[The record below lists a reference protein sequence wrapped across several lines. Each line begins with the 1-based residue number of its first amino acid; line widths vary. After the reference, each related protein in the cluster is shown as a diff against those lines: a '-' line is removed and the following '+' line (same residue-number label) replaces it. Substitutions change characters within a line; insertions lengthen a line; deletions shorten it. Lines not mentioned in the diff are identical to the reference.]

1 MIDGVYNYNTQH
13 KKLKIMKI
21 PALFY
26 VAITTI
32 VLIIL
37 TIMVTMN
44 LPFNWIFFVMLIGQ
58 VLVAVMVYKVLRDQ
72 FTTKKTFEDWY
83 EDAPFDRTKAV

>member
-1 MIDGVYNYNTQH
+1 
-13 KKLKIMKI
+13 MKI
-21 PALFY
+21 PAMFY

-37 TIMVTMN
+37 TVMVTMN
-44 LPFNWIFFVMLIGQ
+44 LPFNWIFYVMMIGQ

-72 FTTKKTFEDWY
+72 YTTTKTFADWY
-83 EDAPFDRTKAV
+83 EDVPADRTRAV